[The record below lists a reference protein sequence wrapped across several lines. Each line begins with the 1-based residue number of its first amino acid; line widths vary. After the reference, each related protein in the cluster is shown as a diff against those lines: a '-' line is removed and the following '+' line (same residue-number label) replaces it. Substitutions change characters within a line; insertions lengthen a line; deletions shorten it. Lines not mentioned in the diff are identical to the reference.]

1 MGGPGVREVRP
12 LGYALCAAAILE
24 SGRCDGGRVRPG
36 GKGGASQM
44 GDMRSRGLE
53 GRSKAGPR
61 GGVGGGESLDLSRVT
76 WSEKGQWW
84 A

>member
-36 GKGGASQM
+36 E
-44 GDMRSRGLE
+44 REEPVR
-53 GRSKAGPR
+53 
-61 GGVGGGESLDLSRVT
+61 
-76 WSEKGQWW
+76 W
-84 A
+84 AI